1 MKLWKTRKIF
11 GRKNNLDKQLV
22 RKDFVVQ
29 CRFSLFLDHI
39 FLEMRIVAS
48 RIFWFGCTNERRGHG
63 SVLNVLPGSILDPLS
78 IRTISRSYR
87 VALQFLQVLPH
98 ALLWVGIYQSV
109 DEILRLRGG
118 VLILELADENA
129 LQRLRRSAAVKR
141 ELALGE
147 LY

>member
-1 MKLWKTRKIF
+1 MRKWKARKIF

-39 FLEMRIVAS
+39 FLEVRIVAG
-48 RIFWFGCTNERRGHG
+48 RIFRFGCTNERRGHG

-78 IRTISRSYR
+78 IRTISYSYR

-98 ALLWVGIYQSV
+98 PLLWIGAYQSV
-109 DEILRLRGG
+109 DEILRSRRG

-129 LQRLRRSAAVKR
+129 LQRLRRCAAVKR
-141 ELALGE
+141 EVTLGE